1 MGYRNVYEFG
11 GIIDWTGEIVTESQT
26 ENKTEEID
34 QVAVLVIRT
43 NDTTFYAD
51 LEDNSSAK
59 AFIEKLRNEEVIID
73 LHDYGNFEKVGPLP
87 WDLPRND
94 ETITTQPGDVILY
107 QGSQITIYYDENTWD
122 FTRIAKIPDITK
134 DELLE
139 AFGDGNVSV
148 TFSIE
153 WRE

>member
-1 MGYRNVYEFG
+1 MIVNVSG
-11 GIIDWTGEIVTESQT
+11 TELIAST
-26 ENKTEEID
+26 
-34 QVAVLVIRT
+34 V
-43 NDTTFYAD
+43 
-51 LEDNSSAK
+51 
-59 AFIEKLRNEEVIID
+59 
-73 LHDYGNFEKVGPLP
+73 LHD
-87 WDLPRND
+87 
-94 ETITTQPGDVILY
+94 DVLWFKL
-107 QGSQITIYYDENTWD
+107 DENTWD